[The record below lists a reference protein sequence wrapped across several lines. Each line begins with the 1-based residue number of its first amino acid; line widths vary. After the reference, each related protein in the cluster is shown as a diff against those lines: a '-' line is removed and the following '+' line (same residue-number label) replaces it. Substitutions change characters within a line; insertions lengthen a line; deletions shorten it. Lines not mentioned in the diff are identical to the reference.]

1 MLAIGTIASQPH
13 LAMPGHLGTAGDL
26 QGFLSMLNQVLQQA
40 GGAAAHAAQV
50 AAGATSPSATGLVS
64 GLEAS
69 FQRLMQD
76 LALNGAGA
84 VSPGDISSASA
95 SSTSLQGSLPA
106 QLANLRNIGT
116 PASRGL
122 MVHASA

>member
-13 LAMPGHLGTAGDL
+13 LALPGHLGTAGDL
-26 QGFLSMLNQVLQQA
+26 QGFLRMLNQVLQQA
-40 GGAAAHAAQV
+40 GGTAGHAEQV
-50 AAGATSPSATGLVS
+50 AAGAASASATGPVS

-84 VSPGDISSASA
+84 VSPAKISSASA
-95 SSTSLQGSLPA
+95 SSASLQGSLQA

-116 PASRGL
+116 AAGRGL